1 MAKGDKRKVESAL
14 DDLLEICDDTTCLHE
29 SVLGLLARDEVEKHE
44 MRFKAK
50 LLPNNECVAEVK
62 LWLSCNKATFFQNE
76 IVEDIVSNVESS
88 CSSKSSRTSSSR
100 LKAEVNKAALVACM
114 AVLK

>member
-44 MRFKAK
+44 MRLKQNCCLIMNVLLKLNCGFLVTKQRFFKMK
-50 LLPNNECVAEVK
+50 LLRI
-62 LWLSCNKATFFQNE
+62 LFQ
-76 IVEDIVSNVESS
+76 
-88 CSSKSSRTSSSR
+88 
-100 LKAEVNKAALVACM
+100 M
-114 AVLK
+114 